1 MEILQECA
9 RLPRNAQWSDQR
21 FPADIPTTLYV
32 TGEPAGKP
40 FNNGQPVRWLRPHEI
55 AGAVD
60 GQLDLI
66 KDGLAAGDVAQGE
79 LGDCYLLGA
88 MSSIASRNLLGPLI
102 KPGVD
107 PRECINKGFLT
118 FLLYKFGEW
127 VEVSVDTLIP
137 CNEESMPIFAHGKD
151 PSELWVP
158 LLEKAYAKL
167 HGSYEALDGGSVSAA
182 LVDLTGGV
190 GESID
195 MTDEDVRFEIGDG
208 TFWKRLKRYNSKGAD
223 HEHGVAAGPTYSTCM
238 CSPRRPRH
246 EHGVAAGPTYSACM
260 CSPRRPRLP
269 TGAGHEHDDGGG
281 TYLLGAA
288 LSRADVEDKGGL
300 GAMQVAAALPAECML
315 SAC

>member
-1 MEILQECA
+1 M
-9 RLPRNAQWSDQR
+9 
-21 FPADIPTTLYV
+21 
-32 TGEPAGKP
+32 
-40 FNNGQPVRWLRPHEI
+40 
-55 AGAVD
+55 
-60 GQLDLI
+60 
-66 KDGLAAGDVAQGE
+66 
-79 LGDCYLLGA
+79 
-88 MSSIASRNLLGPLI
+88 
-102 KPGVD
+102 
-107 PRECINKGFLT
+107 
-118 FLLYKFGEW
+118 
-127 VEVSVDTLIP
+127 
-137 CNEESMPIFAHGKD
+137 
-151 PSELWVP
+151 
-158 LLEKAYAKL
+158 
-167 HGSYEALDGGSVSAA
+167 SAA

-223 HEHGVAAGPTYSTCM
+223 HEHGVAAGPTYSACM

-269 TGAGHEHDDGGG
+269 PGAGHEHDDGGG

>member
-32 TGEPAGKP
+32 TGEPADKP

-107 PRECINKGFLT
+107 PRECINKGFIT

-137 CNEESMPIFAHGKD
+137 CNEESQPIFAHGKD

-182 LVDLTGGV
+182 RELHA
-190 GESID
+190 
-195 MTDEDVRFEIGDG
+195 DG
-208 TFWKRLKRYNSKGAD
+208 
-223 HEHGVAAGPTYSTCM
+223 H
-238 CSPRRPRH
+238 
-246 EHGVAAGPTYSACM
+246 
-260 CSPRRPRLP
+260 
-269 TGAGHEHDDGGG
+269 
-281 TYLLGAA
+281 
-288 LSRADVEDKGGL
+288 
-300 GAMQVAAALPAECML
+300 
-315 SAC
+315 

>member
-32 TGEPAGKP
+32 TGEPADKP

-107 PRECINKGFLT
+107 PRECINKGFIT

-137 CNEESMPIFAHGKD
+137 CNEESQPIFAHGKD

-167 HGSYEALDGGSVSAA
+167 HGSYEALDGGSVS
-182 LVDLTGGV
+182 
-190 GESID
+190 
-195 MTDEDVRFEIGDG
+195 
-208 TFWKRLKRYNSKGAD
+208 
-223 HEHGVAAGPTYSTCM
+223 VAC
-238 CSPRRPRH
+238 
-246 EHGVAAGPTYSACM
+246 
-260 CSPRRPRLP
+260 
-269 TGAGHEHDDGGG
+269 
-281 TYLLGAA
+281 
-288 LSRADVEDKGGL
+288 
-300 GAMQVAAALPAECML
+300 
-315 SAC
+315 

>member
-32 TGEPAGKP
+32 TGEPADKP

-208 TFWKRLKRYNSKGAD
+208 TFWKRLKRYNSKGA
-223 HEHGVAAGPTYSTCM
+223 
-238 CSPRRPRH
+238 
-246 EHGVAAGPTYSACM
+246 
-260 CSPRRPRLP
+260 
-269 TGAGHEHDDGGG
+269 GHEHDDGGG

-288 LSRADVEDKGGL
+288 LSRTDVEDKGGL
-300 GAMQVAAALPAECML
+300 GAMQVAAALHADCIL
-315 SAC
+315 VAS